1 MSDVNKRLAALEQ
14 RIKRAA
20 GASPIERIEWIEVYN
35 LDEPRELIGTRNGVH
50 KYWNPENGDWQDEPY
65 ERDQ

>member
-1 MSDVNKRLAALEQ
+1 MARLNKRLAALEQ

-20 GASPIERIEWIEVYN
+20 AGAVIEWIEVYN

-50 KYWNPENGDWQDEPY
+50 KYWNPETGDWQEDPY